1 MVMIYFQDHH
11 LLFTMRTDQRII
23 AKRRKDRS
31 TPPVKTTESMP
42 FFFRNSEMEFFIN
55 GTMSGIKA
63 AITDHLEMFF
73 RDVPDKAFDKIH
85 DRNGF
90 LNVLIIFVTIVMER
104 DKITGIRID
113 PGSGN
118 DRATKI
124 PANIFGNSL
133 RVTTVGF
140 GINIEAVFMFQITT
154 GRNFFKRRT
163 DAEQH
168 FLEESSTESIAKE
181 SIVEMRDITPESI
194 ITVTAFRDETMD
206 MRIPFKIP
214 AESMQ
219 DHDKTRGKVFVF
231 VHFRENLQIHNIYH
245 GVRKTVTKNGQH
257 LYTVRIHIHGNY
269 LVGRYATDVEAAIAY
284 NKAIDILRNKGV
296 TNNFLSNYVEG
307 IAPSRYAEIYSSLPI
322 APGILNYP
330 AISPNNR

>member
-1 MVMIYFQDHH
+1 
-11 LLFTMRTDQRII
+11 
-23 AKRRKDRS
+23 
-31 TPPVKTTESMP
+31 MP

-118 DRATKI
+118 DRATMI

-133 RVTTVGF
+133 RV
-140 GINIEAVFMFQITT
+140 
-154 GRNFFKRRT
+154 
-163 DAEQH
+163 
-168 FLEESSTESIAKE
+168 STE
-181 SIVEMRDITPESI
+181 SIVEMIDITPESI

-231 VHFRENLQIHNIYH
+231 VHFRE
-245 GVRKTVTKNGQH
+245 
-257 LYTVRIHIHGNY
+257 
-269 LVGRYATDVEAAIAY
+269 
-284 NKAIDILRNKGV
+284 
-296 TNNFLSNYVEG
+296 
-307 IAPSRYAEIYSSLPI
+307 
-322 APGILNYP
+322 
-330 AISPNNR
+330 

>member
-124 PANIFGNSL
+124 PTNIFGNSL

-154 GRNFFKRRT
+154 GRNFLKEGPMRSNISLRR
-163 DAEQH
+163 A
-168 FLEESSTESIAKE
+168 
-181 SIVEMRDITPESI
+181 
-194 ITVTAFRDETMD
+194 
-206 MRIPFKIP
+206 
-214 AESMQ
+214 
-219 DHDKTRGKVFVF
+219 
-231 VHFRENLQIHNIYH
+231 
-245 GVRKTVTKNGQH
+245 VRK
-257 LYTVRIHIHGNY
+257 
-269 LVGRYATDVEAAIAY
+269 A
-284 NKAIDILRNKGV
+284 LRRKV
-296 TNNFLSNYVEG
+296 
-307 IAPSRYAEIYSSLPI
+307 
-322 APGILNYP
+322 
-330 AISPNNR
+330 

>member
-1 MVMIYFQDHH
+1 M
-11 LLFTMRTDQRII
+11 FTMRTDQRII

-73 RDVPDKAFDKIH
+73 RDVANETLDEFH
-85 DRNGF
+85 SRNRF
-90 LNVLIIFVTIVMER
+90 FYVLFILMPVVMESDHFTIVF
-104 DKITGIRID
+104 INSGC
-113 PGSGN
+113 GN

-231 VHFRENLQIHNIYH
+231 VHFRE
-245 GVRKTVTKNGQH
+245 
-257 LYTVRIHIHGNY
+257 
-269 LVGRYATDVEAAIAY
+269 
-284 NKAIDILRNKGV
+284 
-296 TNNFLSNYVEG
+296 
-307 IAPSRYAEIYSSLPI
+307 
-322 APGILNYP
+322 
-330 AISPNNR
+330 

>member
-1 MVMIYFQDHH
+1 MVLIYFQDHQ

-31 TPPVKTTESMP
+31 TPPVKTTESLLL
-42 FFFRNSEMEFFIN
+42 FFRNSEMEFFIN

-124 PANIFGNSL
+124 PTNIFGNSL

-231 VHFRENLQIHNIYH
+231 VHFRE
-245 GVRKTVTKNGQH
+245 
-257 LYTVRIHIHGNY
+257 
-269 LVGRYATDVEAAIAY
+269 
-284 NKAIDILRNKGV
+284 
-296 TNNFLSNYVEG
+296 
-307 IAPSRYAEIYSSLPI
+307 
-322 APGILNYP
+322 
-330 AISPNNR
+330 

>member
-1 MVMIYFQDHH
+1 
-11 LLFTMRTDQRII
+11 
-23 AKRRKDRS
+23 
-31 TPPVKTTESMP
+31 
-42 FFFRNSEMEFFIN
+42 
-55 GTMSGIKA
+55 
-63 AITDHLEMFF
+63 MFF

-124 PANIFGNSL
+124 PANIFGNNL
-133 RVTTVGF
+133 RVTTVGL

-163 DAEQH
+163 DAKQH

-231 VHFRENLQIHNIYH
+231 VHFRE
-245 GVRKTVTKNGQH
+245 
-257 LYTVRIHIHGNY
+257 
-269 LVGRYATDVEAAIAY
+269 
-284 NKAIDILRNKGV
+284 
-296 TNNFLSNYVEG
+296 
-307 IAPSRYAEIYSSLPI
+307 
-322 APGILNYP
+322 
-330 AISPNNR
+330 

>member
-1 MVMIYFQDHH
+1 MASIDATISNHF
-11 LLFTMRTDQRII
+11 
-23 AKRRKDRS
+23 
-31 TPPVKTTESMP
+31 
-42 FFFRNSEMEFFIN
+42 
-55 GTMSGIKA
+55 
-63 AITDHLEMFF
+63 EMFF

-231 VHFRENLQIHNIYH
+231 VHFRE
-245 GVRKTVTKNGQH
+245 
-257 LYTVRIHIHGNY
+257 
-269 LVGRYATDVEAAIAY
+269 
-284 NKAIDILRNKGV
+284 
-296 TNNFLSNYVEG
+296 
-307 IAPSRYAEIYSSLPI
+307 
-322 APGILNYP
+322 
-330 AISPNNR
+330 